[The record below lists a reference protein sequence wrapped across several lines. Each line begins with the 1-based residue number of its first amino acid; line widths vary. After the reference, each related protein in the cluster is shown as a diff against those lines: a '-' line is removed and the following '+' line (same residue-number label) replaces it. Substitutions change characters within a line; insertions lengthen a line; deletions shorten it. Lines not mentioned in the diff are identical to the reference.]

1 LLSKANFPSLHPA
14 YVHTDSRQ
22 LQARELLQRKAQ
34 SSHSQQLEA
43 QGRGGKGK
51 WNAAASKTG
60 RQVESYSNGAVTNDS
75 SVLLEKP
82 TFSTGREEAEMTD
95 LDLLQLF
102 IQDHWLA
109 M

>member
-1 LLSKANFPSLHPA
+1 LLSKANFPLLHPV

-22 LQARELLQRKAQ
+22 LQARELLQRKEQ

-43 QGRGGKGK
+43 QAEGK

-60 RQVESYSNGAVTNDS
+60 RQVESYSNGAVKNDS

-82 TFSTGREEAEMTD
+82 TFSTGREKADMTD
-95 LDLLQLF
+95 PDPLQLF